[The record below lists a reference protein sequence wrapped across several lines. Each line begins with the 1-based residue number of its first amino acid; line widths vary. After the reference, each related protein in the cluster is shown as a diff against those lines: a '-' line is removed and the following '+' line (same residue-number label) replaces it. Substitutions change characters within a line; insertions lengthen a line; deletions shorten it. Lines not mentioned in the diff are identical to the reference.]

1 MKHKSER
8 ESYVYMPGL
17 ERGGAAGPVL
27 LDDGRGVVLPGTG
40 AGEGEVGLTRPSKP
54 GMAELG
60 MLKLSCFN
68 CLPEPAAQGELRLRW
83 ARVGRS
89 HHRPTS
95 STTHGQ
101 DDGFQRPL
109 PCNSAAKRVK
119 TITSV
124 HKTCRASRCESR
136 QINTLQSRD
145 MPTAQAHCQEA
156 YGQTQL
162 GLLMHLSGA
171 KHSLPPDQLTRTAHA
186 RP

>member
-89 HHRPTS
+89 IIAQLPAPLMAKMTAFKGLCPVILPLSVSRLLHPFTKPVVPVGVSHVR
-95 STTHGQ
+95 ST
-101 DDGFQRPL
+101 
-109 PCNSAAKRVK
+109 PCRAV
-119 TITSV
+119 
-124 HKTCRASRCESR
+124 TCRPPR
-136 QINTLQSRD
+136 L
-145 MPTAQAHCQEA
+145 TAR
-156 YGQTQL
+156 
-162 GLLMHLSGA
+162 
-171 KHSLPPDQLTRTAHA
+171 KHMA
-186 RP
+186 RPNWAFSCISQELSIPFRLIS